1 MVNQCMMLMLSV
13 IMCFSM
19 IITIPIVSCIANTPV
34 IYVAGDNSGDF
45 NCNATN
51 AGAQINQALQFVADN
66 PEYTTVYLKGPF
78 SYMTNDTLLLGND
91 TTLTG
96 DPSATIKLDDNA
108 NWNVSKSMV
117 SANSSTHDITIYG
130 FTIDGN
136 RNNNTN
142 VASGQGYYNIFS
154 FSNSQNI
161 YIHNMYLTNNH
172 GDGLH
177 TNECTNLRFYNN
189 SVYLLGHDGIYICN
203 SACVEANNN
212 VITCRTNS
220 GLRIYNTNHV
230 TFHDNIITSQGSGGA
245 GIEIQK
251 DGTDYVMN
259 DIEIYNNI
267 IHDTL
272 YAGVWLFGSGSYS
285 AADTY
290 VHIFN
295 NYIYNTGK
303 KQSSSVVGGI
313 LSDGFN
319 GLIENNIINATY
331 GSGISQANIYS
342 ALPLDSGFV
351 LTLNNN
357 TITNT
362 RCGYGINDALP
373 STHYFILQTN
383 YLCNNSPSDY
393 YGITF
398 PVPPVMPTASFNNN
412 ISNGYAPLVVQFIDT
427 SQNAT
432 NWSWNFG
439 DNSAISLQ
447 QNPIHTFTATGTYT
461 VTLTASNIN
470 GSSST
475 STQIIASPKPILPI
489 ASFTASTT
497 TGIAP
502 LSVTFSDKSIG
513 LPTAWSWNFGDNSA
527 ISLQQNPIHTFTA
540 TGTYTVTLIAR
551 NINGSSS
558 TSTQIIASPKPVL
571 PIASFTASTTTGIA
585 PLPVTFS
592 DKSIGLPTAWSWNF
606 GDNSAISSQQ
616 NPIHTFT
623 ATGTYTV
630 TLTASNINGSS
641 STSTQ
646 IIASSKPVL
655 PVASFTASTTTGIT
669 TSPITFTDTSTN
681 IPTSW
686 SWNFGDG
693 TTATT
698 QSVSHT
704 FTKAGKYTVSL
715 TVKNAAGGATA
726 TKTVTINTPKVP
738 VASFIT
744 SSTSGTITSGITF
757 TDTSTN
763 TPTSWSWNFGD
774 STTATTQSVSHTFT
788 KAGKYTVSLTVKNA
802 VGSAKATKT
811 VTIST
816 PKIPVAS
823 FKAST
828 TTGTTM
834 SAISFTDTSTNSP
847 TSWIWNFG
855 DGTTATTQSVSH
867 TFTKAGKYTVSLT
880 VKNAAGSA
888 TATKTVTISI
898 PKVPVASV
906 PLASFTASTTSG
918 KAPITVT
925 FTDKSTNNPTAW
937 SWNFGDKSTSTAK
950 NPVHKYT
957 QTGKYTVIL
966 TVKNVTGSNSVTK
979 SGYIT
984 VK

>member
-1 MVNQCMMLMLSV
+1 MVNQCMKLMLSV

-19 IITIPIVSCIANTPV
+19 IIPIPTVSCIANTPV

-108 NWNVSKSMV
+108 NWNVSKPMV

-161 YIHNMYLTNNH
+161 DIHNMYLTNNH
-172 GDGLH
+172 GDGLY
-177 TNECTNLRFYNN
+177 TNECTNIRFYNN

-259 DIEIYNNI
+259 DIEVYNNI

-342 ALPLDSGFV
+342 ALPLGSGFV

-398 PVPPVMPTASFNNN
+398 PVPPIMPIASFNNN

-439 DNSAISLQ
+439 DNSAISSQ
-447 QNPIHTFTATGTYT
+447 QNPIHTFIATGTYT

-470 GSSST
+470 GTSST
-475 STQIIASPKPILPI
+475 STQIIASP
-489 ASFTASTT
+489 
-497 TGIAP
+497 
-502 LSVTFSDKSIG
+502 
-513 LPTAWSWNFGDNSA
+513 
-527 ISLQQNPIHTFTA
+527 
-540 TGTYTVTLIAR
+540 
-551 NINGSSS
+551 
-558 TSTQIIASPKPVL
+558 
-571 PIASFTASTTTGIA
+571 
-585 PLPVTFS
+585 
-592 DKSIGLPTAWSWNF
+592 
-606 GDNSAISSQQ
+606 
-616 NPIHTFT
+616 
-623 ATGTYTV
+623 
-630 TLTASNINGSS
+630 
-641 STSTQ
+641 
-646 IIASSKPVL
+646 KPVL

-686 SWNFGDG
+686 SWNFGD
-693 TTATT
+693 
-698 QSVSHT
+698 S
-704 FTKAGKYTVSL
+704 
-715 TVKNAAGGATA
+715 
-726 TKTVTINTPKVP
+726 
-738 VASFIT
+738 
-744 SSTSGTITSGITF
+744 
-757 TDTSTN
+757 
-763 TPTSWSWNFGD
+763 
-774 STTATTQSVSHTFT
+774 
-788 KAGKYTVSLTVKNA
+788 
-802 VGSAKATKT
+802 
-811 VTIST
+811 
-816 PKIPVAS
+816 
-823 FKAST
+823 
-828 TTGTTM
+828 
-834 SAISFTDTSTNSP
+834 
-847 TSWIWNFG
+847 
-855 DGTTATTQSVSH
+855 TTATTQSVSH

-937 SWNFGDKSTSTAK
+937 SWNFGDKSTSTVK

-957 QTGKYTVIL
+957 QTGKYTVTL